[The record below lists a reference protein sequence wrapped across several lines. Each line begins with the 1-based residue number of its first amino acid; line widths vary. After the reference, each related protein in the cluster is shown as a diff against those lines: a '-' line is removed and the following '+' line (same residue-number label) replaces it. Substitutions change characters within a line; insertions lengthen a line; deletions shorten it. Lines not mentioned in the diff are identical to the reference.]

1 MLEIETPCLGKK
13 GILESS
19 QRWETIAIPLPISDI
34 QVIILVLLWI
44 KDFISMYICP
54 IFLFFSRFQS
64 THCLN
69 RILMEL
75 DSFEQEFH
83 FKDPK
88 KVLQCRRLHLGSSD
102 TFRVVMNSIRSGL
115 NQVKLNDCSEKDM
128 KESNFF
134 KVLSYGIL
142 PFSDVAAMYLE
153 MTKNITLAYFIYTT
167 LCDMTGDKIWD
178 PDYRLE
184 TTLTITIIFAICLAQ
199 VSKTILCII
208 WNIILES
215 VYFRFHFFWYPWR
228 LDLKY
233 LNYVMMWRKIIHG
246 EIASTKY
253 SVLYLVL

>member
-1 MLEIETPCLGKK
+1 
-13 GILESS
+13 
-19 QRWETIAIPLPISDI
+19 
-34 QVIILVLLWI
+34 
-44 KDFISMYICP
+44 MYICP

-215 VYFRFHFFWYPWR
+215 HVFQISF
-228 LDLKY
+228 LLISLK
-233 LNYVMMWRKIIHG
+233 IGPQIF
-246 EIASTKY
+246 
-253 SVLYLVL
+253 